1 MKRQI
6 RTYFRYTLK
15 ENVLYILMLLLLI
28 IFTIGFVWL
37 APGIY
42 SANDAKLA
50 QLDADIKDLGLKKSI
65 LDSSIGASLDE
76 IDLDVTV
83 MSKLI
88 PEVEDYFSAI
98 AALEEL
104 SAKTGFIITGYDVDL
119 SKSGT
124 NKLSL
129 NITGLGD
136 QQSFINFLQQ
146 YNFEGGRLITTE
158 NISLG
163 RDKSESFNLVLN
175 FYNQKAGSVEGE
187 NLDYQHAL
195 QTVNKIKSKVTF
207 NLQQTPE
214 QPAVE
219 NYEKKST
226 LF

>member
-1 MKRQI
+1 
-6 RTYFRYTLK
+6 
-15 ENVLYILMLLLLI
+15 MLLLLI

-50 QLDADIKDLGLKKSI
+50 KLEADIKDLGLKKSI
-65 LDSSIGASLDE
+65 LDASIGASLDE

-104 SAKTGFIITGYDVDL
+104 SAKTGFIITSYDIDL
-119 SKSGT
+119 TNSEA

-129 NITGLGD
+129 NITGIGD

-175 FYNQKAGSVEGE
+175 FYNQKTGSVEGE